1 MMDLLWNA
9 INHIPEHIIRDRTR
23 IWNDNDGF
31 QYVLAFE
38 DWEFRVYNYEFL
50 DEFTRDDYPDVF
62 RQADEYFYNFDWYVN
77 IDTLAY
83 TRLDIDT
90 DTDIR
95 EMVNEIVN
103 WVVIY
108 LDAEETPIDLRTKI
122 STFITTRLTELG
134 TKVYQYYK

>member
-1 MMDLLWNA
+1 MIDLLWNA

-23 IWNDNDGF
+23 IGNDIDGF

-50 DEFTRDDYPDVF
+50 DELARDDYPAVF
-62 RQADEYFYNFDWYVN
+62 READEYFYNFDWYAN
-77 IDTLAY
+77 IDTLSY
-83 TRLDIDT
+83 TRLDIDL
-90 DTDIR
+90 DADVGKI
-95 EMVNEIVN
+95 VNEIVS
-103 WVVIY
+103 WVVVY
-108 LDAEETPIDLRTKI
+108 LDAEETPTDLRTRI